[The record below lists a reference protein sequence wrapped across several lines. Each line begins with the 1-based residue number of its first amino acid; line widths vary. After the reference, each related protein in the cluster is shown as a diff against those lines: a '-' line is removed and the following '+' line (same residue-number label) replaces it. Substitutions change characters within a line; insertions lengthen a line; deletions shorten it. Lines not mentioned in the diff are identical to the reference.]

1 MIRRPPKSTLTDT
14 PFPYTSLV
22 RSEYRGVDDAQP
34 RDAANPAAR
43 VEHGISGVRPPH
55 AAGRNRMEKGRCN
68 LTDDRDRSEEHTSEL
83 QSLMR
88 NSYCVLW
95 LKKKSRCRYSQT
107 QTKLTISTFQA
118 TQ

>member
-68 LTDDRDRSEEHTSEL
+68 LTDDRDQRVAEDVGPRRQFVADPVAQRSEERRVGKE
-83 QSLMR
+83 
-88 NSYCVLW
+88 CVSTCR
-95 LKKKSRCRYSQT
+95 SRGSPYH
-107 QTKLTISTFQA
+107 
-118 TQ
+118 